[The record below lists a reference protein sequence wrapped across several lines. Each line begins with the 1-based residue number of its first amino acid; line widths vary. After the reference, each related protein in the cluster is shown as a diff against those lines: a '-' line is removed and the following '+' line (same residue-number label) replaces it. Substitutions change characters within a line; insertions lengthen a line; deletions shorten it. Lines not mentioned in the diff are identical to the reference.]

1 MPRSRLR
8 RRHPLLAAAA
18 CSAIVLLAVL
28 CIVLAT
34 RLSCC
39 NANQSSSFSKLS
51 ASRMAEQ
58 QQHQQRRLGST
69 DRRRQRL
76 AVLVPYRDRP
86 QQLVEML
93 EITASCLAR
102 SGADASIFVL
112 EQAPGLH
119 FNRGALLN
127 AGALLLAGSSYDCF
141 VFHDVDTVCG
151 SHEAVSELI
160 PVHVPC
166 RFMMRAGIH
175 RSGSFWCRFMQGP
188 RCTTLY
194 RP

>member
-34 RLSCC
+34 RLSRC

-58 QQHQQRRLGST
+58 QHQQRRLGST

-76 AVLVPYRDRP
+76 AVLIPYRDRP
-86 QQLVEML
+86 RQLAEML
-93 EITASCLAR
+93 QITARCLAR

-127 AGALLLAGSSYDCF
+127 AGALLLAGSGYDCF

-151 SHEAVSELI
+151 SHEAVRALI
-160 PVHVPC
+160 SVHMPFC
-166 RFMMRAGIH
+166 FMMRAGIH
-175 RSGSFWCRFMQGP
+175 RSARFYGRSMQGS
-188 RCTTLY
+188 RCTTLH